1 MTLCKPG
8 SLNAKLN
15 VFFFFL
21 VGWLVGWLV
30 QLRFFCLVGFV
41 NFCFTL
47 FLSSGSSLVRALTKH
62 S

>member
-15 VFFFFL
+15 DFFFFL

-30 QLRFFCLVGFV
+30 GSTEAFLFGWFRFFYFV
-41 NFCFTL
+41 SL
-47 FLSSGSSLVRALTKH
+47 FW
-62 S
+62 

>member
-15 VFFFFL
+15 DFFFL
-21 VGWLVGWLV
+21 VGWLVGSTEAFLFGWF
-30 QLRFFCLVGFV
+30 RFF
-41 NFCFTL
+41 FTL
-47 FLSSGSSLVRALTKH
+47 FLSSGSSLVRALTKY

>member
-15 VFFFFL
+15 DFFL

-30 QLRFFCLVGFV
+30 QLRLFCLVGFV
-41 NFCFTL
+41 FFLLCF
-47 FLSSGSSLVRALTKH
+47 LVLVALWCEL
-62 S
+62 

>member
-15 VFFFFL
+15 VFFFL

-30 QLRFFCLVGFV
+30 GSTEVFLFGWFRFVLLCFLV
-41 NFCFTL
+41 
-47 FLSSGSSLVRALTKH
+47 LVALWCEL
-62 S
+62 